1 MVLELHH
8 THHSEPQP
16 HHQDTALAPCCSRRG
31 GMDHHAKHQI
41 PRDGP
46 IIPSNCKT
54 HLTCKPVHPER
65 PDVWNS
71 VTAYVSDWFSSLGLV
86 ILGSAV
92 VIGGCIYGKSVI
104 DKNRK
109 KRRDAR
115 LEAEGRK
122 PPSQGGSDDDSDGSS
137 NEEGD
142 LRGQRG

>member
-1 MVLELHH
+1 M
-8 THHSEPQP
+8 
-16 HHQDTALAPCCSRRG
+16 
-31 GMDHHAKHQI
+31 
-41 PRDGP
+41 
-46 IIPSNCKT
+46 
-54 HLTCKPVHPER
+54 
-65 PDVWNS
+65 WNS